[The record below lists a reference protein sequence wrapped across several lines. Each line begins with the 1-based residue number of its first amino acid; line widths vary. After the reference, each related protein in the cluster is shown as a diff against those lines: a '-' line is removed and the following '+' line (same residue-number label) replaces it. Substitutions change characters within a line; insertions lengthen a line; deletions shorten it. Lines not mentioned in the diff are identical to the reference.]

1 MVNEMDNIV
10 LVNNNNNNNNQI
22 IKFQQEIIIHI
33 FRNTNIQYTNAIIY
47 SVYISKEHTWNIKFV
62 KVKWMCHDRTEN
74 IFVSPPSFVV
84 IIIVVVAVVRLY
96 L

>member
-47 SVYISKEHTWNIKFV
+47 SVYISKEHT
-62 KVKWMCHDRTEN
+62 
-74 IFVSPPSFVV
+74 
-84 IIIVVVAVVRLY
+84 
-96 L
+96 